1 MEYAPNKIGSRLNI
15 KAIQIEDE
23 DVYMCEI
30 TYLEPLES
38 CETTG
43 EYSID
48 VKVTV
53 PPSAILMLNNK
64 EETIPNNTTI
74 GPLREGHKFEAVC
87 EVRGARPQPIVGW
100 YRSGK
105 KLADSEVIDEWNG
118 LYTVKSKLSLKL
130 SRQELGAVIECR
142 VENTGLESPVSNN
155 LYIDLQ
161 VRPTRIQLAGVKLH
175 AIDGAKVLLE
185 CQVYGARPAANVSW
199 FNGTTMITDE
209 NKIVS
214 TSTNTV
220 SHKITKPNSRLRS
233 AGFHII
239 FLLITFHGMFVYEL
253 KSKNPLI

>member
-1 MEYAPNKIGSRLNI
+1 MSVEYAPNKIGSRLNI

-48 VKVTV
+48 VRVTV
-53 PPSAILMLNNK
+53 PPSAILMLDNK

-87 EVRGARPQPIVGW
+87 EVRGARPQPVVGW

-130 SRQELGAVIECR
+130 SRQELGAIIECR

-185 CQVYGARPAANVSW
+185 CKVYGARPAANVTW

-220 SHKITKPNSRLRS
+220 SDHKTKLRS
-233 AGFHII
+233 VRFHII
-239 FLLITFHGMFVYEL
+239 FY
-253 KSKNPLI
+253 